1 MLKYL
6 LILFFIVSYA
16 RLFAQFDETGFPL
29 IQNIPPKAY
38 GYESQNFAIT
48 QNNQGIFFISNV
60 SGILQYD
67 GIHWNLIPAQ
77 GIPRLCSDKKGNV
90 YAGLY
95 KDFGIVTQ
103 GEKNKYEFHS
113 LVPSQRLK
121 EKIGDVSSL
130 ISYRN
135 EILFIG
141 NYSYLYSYN
150 GRNIN
155 VIDSTSNLLELYT
168 INDKLFVFKEPGG
181 LYQYANG
188 NMILWLSSQS
198 LNNKIIEFFI
208 PYYDKFLI
216 KFRNE
221 KSIFILNKTGEIVPF
236 SNEIEDY
243 LDEHQYSCFIMTP
256 DSVYVFGTHRG
267 GIIGMNTK
275 GRALFELST
284 DNLLLNDNINDLFID
299 KWNNVW
305 VSLNNGLSRIEI
317 YSAFSYF
324 STVNGVKGG
333 VSNICRFNNKVY
345 IATTQGL
352 RYLDKTS
359 FQKQTVHGNM
369 FKLVKEIQVDCNK
382 LLATPSGLLVST
394 DNGLYFIDKND
405 KVQVVNKEH
414 IFEDFLAIDS
424 TYKQIVICLNNGLG
438 IIEFK
443 NNKPIFRQLKTD
455 FFDHTRTIAKD
466 AQGSYWLGSD
476 YNGVYNV
483 SIDLEKY
490 SVKTIGHY
498 KTGKGF
504 PANIGWVDV
513 YSTQRGVLFSTQSG
527 PFLFDYANKSFVA
540 DTFLIPDLK
549 TWIFPLKEDHYHNIW
564 YSSGKEGIYEK
575 ETGVAFY
582 LKKNQYK
589 IVKNPFKVIREFTI
603 ESIFPDLNAVTWFGT
618 FDGLIRFDAKKLTQD
633 TSKLSLFLSSFIAGN
648 DTIVASSTWSNN
660 DEQVFI
666 NYKNHNIRFDFIAPY
681 FDAKNNIQYQY
692 YLEGFDKNWSD
703 WTTNTF
709 KEYTNLFEGNYV
721 FHVRA
726 KNIYGTISNEMVY
739 HFKILAPVYRQWYA
753 YLIYIILLASL
764 VLMIFQWRAYSFAQE
779 KHHIETLLNIRT
791 KQLAEE
797 KEKVDELIRNIL
809 PEETVQ
815 SLKENGFVE
824 KKKYSLVSVLFADV
838 QGFTH
843 ITEQMSPEMLI
854 DELNLVFKNFD
865 DICDQYGVEKIKTIG
880 DAYMCAGGVPK
891 KNRTNP
897 IDVTLAALKM
907 QHFIKNNKEIFKYQW
922 SIRVGIHSGTVVAGV
937 VGSKKFSYD
946 IWGDAVNIASRMES
960 SSVAGEINVSG
971 DVYGRI
977 KDYFECEYRGKL
989 PVKHKGEIDMYFVK
1003 GIKKEMAMPE
1013 NPNEPN
1019 DKFRLKLQ
1027 FLKYDDLEEFV
1038 LLKLEKSL
1046 PNNLYYHDLKHTI
1059 DVITQVEMLALGE
1072 KVSREELLL
1081 LKTAALLH
1089 DTGFMKGYDDHEEL
1103 GVRFAREI
1111 LPQYGYR
1118 QDQID
1123 IICRLILA
1131 TKFPPDP
1138 QDHLEQIICDADLD
1152 YLGRSDFIPVS
1163 QNLFRELFERGKIRS
1178 VDAWNKMQYEFIRK
1192 HQYFTE
1198 TAKRKR
1204 NINKTNQLDELDK
1217 LV

>member
-6 LILFFIVSYA
+6 YIFFLFLLNI
-16 RLFAQFDETGFPL
+16 RLFAQFDEAGFPL
-29 IQNIPPKAY
+29 IQNIPPKTY
-38 GYESQNFAIT
+38 GYESQNFSMV
-48 QNNQGIFFISNV
+48 QNNKGIFFISNV
-60 SGILQYD
+60 SGIIQYD

-77 GIPRLCSDKKGNV
+77 GIPKLCTDNKGNV

-95 KDFGIVTQ
+95 KDFGIIVQ
-103 GEKNKYEFHS
+103 NEKNKYEFRS
-113 LVPSQRLK
+113 LVHSPKLK
-121 EKIGDVSSL
+121 EKIGDISS
-130 ISYRN
+130 IINHKN
-135 EILFIG
+135 EILFVG

-150 GRNIN
+150 GKNIT
-155 VIDSTSNLLELYT
+155 VVDSTSNLLELYT
-168 INDKLFVFKEPGG
+168 INEKLFVFKEPGG

-198 LNNKIIEFFI
+198 LNNKIIEFLI

-216 KFRNE
+216 KFRSE
-221 KSIFILNKTGEIVPF
+221 KSLFILNKSGEIIPF
-236 SNEIEDY
+236 SNQIEDY
-243 LDEHQYSCFIMTP
+243 LEEHQYSCSLMTP
-256 DSVYVFGTHRG
+256 DSVYVFGTQRG
-267 GIIGMNTK
+267 GIIGMNSQ
-275 GRALFELST
+275 GHALFKLST
-284 DNLLLNDNINDLFID
+284 DNLLLNDNVNYLFLD

-305 VSLNNGLSRIEI
+305 VSLNNGLARIEI

-324 STVNGVKGG
+324 SPVNGVKGG
-333 VSNICRFNNKVY
+333 VADICRFNNKLY

-352 RYLDKTS
+352 RYLDKS
-359 FQKQTVHGNM
+359 NIQKQIIHVNM
-369 FKLVKEIQVDCNK
+369 FKLIKDLQADCNK
-382 LLATPSGLLVST
+382 MLATPYGLLIST
-394 DNGLYFIDKND
+394 DNGLYFLDKKN
-405 KVQVVNKEH
+405 KVETINKNH
-414 IFEDFLAIDS
+414 IFEDFLSIDS
-424 TYKQIVICLNNGLG
+424 SFKKILVCHNNGIG
-438 IIEFK
+438 IIQFT
-443 NNKPIFRQLKTD
+443 NGKPKFSLLKSNFTD
-455 FFDHTRTIAKD
+455 HIRTIARD
-466 AQGSYWLGSD
+466 EDGSYWTGSD
-476 YNGVYNV
+476 YNGVYNLLLD
-483 SIDLEKY
+483 SKNNTI
-490 SVKTIGHY
+490 KTIGHY
-498 KTGKGF
+498 KSGKGF
-504 PANIGWVDV
+504 PTNIGWVDV
-513 YSTQRGVLFSTQSG
+513 YSTKRGVIFSTQNG
-527 PFLFDYANKSFVA
+527 AYLFDKNNKIF
-540 DTFLIPDLK
+540 IPDTLLTSNPK
-549 TWIFPLKEDHYHNIW
+549 TWIFPLREDKYHNIW
-564 YSSGKEGIYEK
+564 FSSGKEGIYEK

-603 ESIFPDLNAVTWFGT
+603 ESIFPDNNAVCWFGT

-633 TSKLSLFLSSFIAGN
+633 TSKLLLYLSSFVAGS
-648 DTIVASSTWSNN
+648 DTNIVSSFVNN
-660 DEQVFI
+660 KNNPILI

-692 YLEGFDKNWSD
+692 YLEGFDKQWSD

-726 KNIYGTISNEMVY
+726 KNIYGTISNEIVY
-739 HFKILAPVYRQWYA
+739 PFKILAPVYRQWYA

-764 VLMIFQWRAYSFAQE
+764 ILMIFQWRAYSFAQE

-815 SLKENGFVE
+815 SLKEKGVVE

-865 DICDQYGVEKIKTIG
+865 EICDLYGVEKIKTIG

-891 KNRTNP
+891 KNKTNP
-897 IDVTLAALKM
+897 IDVTLVALKM
-907 QHFIKNNKEIFKYQW
+907 QHFIKNNKEKFKYQW
-922 SIRVGIHSGTVVAGV
+922 SIRVGIHSGSVVAGV
-937 VGSKKFSYD
+937 VGSKKYSYD

-960 SSVAGEINVSG
+960 SSVAGEINISG

-1003 GIKKEMAMPE
+1003 GIKPDMAMPD

-1019 DKFRLKLQ
+1019 EKFRLKLQ

-1046 PNNLYYHDLKHTI
+1046 PNNLYYHDIKHTI

-1072 KVSREELLL
+1072 KVSREELLI

-1103 GVRFAREI
+1103 SVRFAREI

-1123 IICRLILA
+1123 TVCRLIMA
-1131 TKFPPDP
+1131 TKFPPEP
-1138 QDHLEQIICDADLD
+1138 KDHLEQIICDADLD

-1178 VDAWNKMQYEFIRK
+1178 VDAWNRMQYEFIRK

-1198 TAKRKR
+1198 TAKHKR
-1204 NINKTNQLDELDK
+1204 NINKTNQLDELNK
-1217 LV
+1217 LL